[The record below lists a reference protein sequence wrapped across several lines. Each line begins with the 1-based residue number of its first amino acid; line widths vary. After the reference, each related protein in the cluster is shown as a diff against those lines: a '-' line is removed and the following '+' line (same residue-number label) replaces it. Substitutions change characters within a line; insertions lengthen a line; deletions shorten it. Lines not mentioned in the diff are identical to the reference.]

1 MGHSRSWPAH
11 LIRPSGTPCEAG
23 SRRFAGQV
31 AFDGAFFKKTF
42 LRPSCSDRSLLEKVA
57 VAAVPCAFPVH
68 SLMNLIF
75 TTAAEERG
83 LSCAH
88 EAMKPPGG

>member
-1 MGHSRSWPAH
+1 MGHSGSWYVH

-31 AFDGAFFKKTF
+31 AFGGAFFKKTF

-75 TTAAEERG
+75 TNAAKDWG
-83 LSCAH
+83 LSCAR
-88 EAMKPPGG
+88 EAMKSPGG